1 MSERVV
7 DISSF
12 RRSDPGQGAPAS
24 LVRRSVPRVV
34 RPGYER
40 AKRFFDLALC
50 VLVLPLALVVIG
62 ACALAV
68 LVFDGRPIFFL
79 QDRTGRGGRR
89 FRMIKF
95 RTMVVNAH
103 EMKAEL
109 ASLNILSG
117 PDFKIANDPRITKLG
132 AFLRKTSLDEFPQ
145 ILNVLRGEMS
155 LVGPRPTSFAADT
168 YDLWHTER
176 LEVPPGI
183 TGLWQV
189 SGRSDV
195 DFDDRV
201 RLDIEYL
208 QKRSFWFD
216 LVILFRTMA
225 ALVQQRGAY

>member
-1 MSERVV
+1 MRERII
-7 DISSF
+7 DIAGF
-12 RRSDPGQGAPAS
+12 RRPEPGLSSRGAIH
-24 LVRRSVPRVV
+24 RRSAPTVV

-40 AKRFFDLALC
+40 AKRLFDLTLC
-50 VLVLPLALVVIG
+50 ILVLPIAFVVLG

-68 LVFDGRPIFFL
+68 LICDGRPVFFF

-95 RTMVVNAH
+95 RTMVRNAA
-103 EMKAEL
+103 ELKAEL
-109 ASLNILSG
+109 ADLNCLSG
-117 PDFKIANDPRITKLG
+117 PDFKIANDPRITRLG
-132 AFLRKTSLDEFPQ
+132 AFLRKTSLDEIPQ

-176 LEVPPGI
+176 LEVLPGI

-208 QKRSFWFD
+208 ERRSFGFD
-216 LVILFRTMA
+216 LLILLRTLA

>member
-1 MSERVV
+1 MRERVI

-12 RRSDPGQGAPAS
+12 RRSEPMLSGRGS
-24 LVRRSVPRVV
+24 IVRRSAPKVV

-40 AKRFFDLALC
+40 AKRLFDLTVCL
-50 VLVLPLALVVIG
+50 LALPFVLITLG
-62 ACALAV
+62 LCALAV
-68 LVFDGRPIFFL
+68 AICDGLPIFFF
-79 QDRTGRGGRR
+79 QARTGRGGRR

-95 RTMVVNAH
+95 RTMVVNAA
-103 EMKAEL
+103 ELKAEL
-109 ASLNILSG
+109 ASMNCLSG
-117 PDFKIANDPRITKLG
+117 PDFKITNDPRITRLG
-132 AFLRKTSLDEFPQ
+132 AFLRKTSLDEVPQ
-145 ILNVLRGEMS
+145 ILNVLRGDMS

-176 LEVPPGI
+176 LEVLPGI

-208 QKRSFWFD
+208 EKRSFAFD
-216 LVILFRTMA
+216 LAILFRTVA
-225 ALVQQRGAY
+225 ALAQQRGAY